1 MSMNLEHFI
10 PAARP
15 WVENLVNV
23 WPTPYVKPNFAFWEV
38 GHVLSL
44 IALGGATI
52 LMNLRLIGVGL
63 TQEPPSEIYRNLRT
77 IQTLGVVGIVVTGVL
92 IGMANAERLYDSPA
106 FIVKMLALI
115 GGLILT
121 YGVSRTTAAAEGR
134 VSSAAKAWFVLGMAF
149 WLAAL
154 VVFLT
159 GGLIAPGIWH
169 VITAAALLV
178 LFMTEG
184 RARIVYAGV
193 LAVLVV
199 AQELAPLF
207 YDSAVFY
214 HPGDRTGV
222 DPIDVG
228 FSIIIPAWIV
238 GTALAQFF
246 RAGHGEEGGP
256 LTKIIGCATI
266 LVWLTSAAA
275 GRWIAFA

>member
-1 MSMNLEHFI
+1 MSMNLEQFF

-63 TQEPPSEIYRNLRT
+63 TQEPLSEIFRNLRVV
-77 IQTLGVVGIVVTGVL
+77 QTAGVIGIVLTGVL
-92 IGMANAERLYDSPA
+92 IGMANAERLYDSAA

-115 GGLILT
+115 GGVILT
-121 YGVSRTTAAAEGR
+121 YGVSRTIAAADGR
-134 VSSAAKAWFVLGMAF
+134 VSTTAKAWFVLGMAF
-149 WLAAL
+149 WLTAL
-154 VVFLT
+154 AVFAT

-169 VITAAALLV
+169 VVTAAALLV
-178 LFMTEG
+178 LFVTRR

-193 LAVLVV
+193 LVALVL
-199 AQELAPLF
+199 AQELAPLI
-207 YDSAVFY
+207 Y
-214 HPGDRTGV
+214 HSGDRTDV
-222 DPIDVG
+222 DPIDLSFAV
-228 FSIIIPAWIV
+228 IIPAWIV
-238 GTALAQFF
+238 GTALVQFF
-246 RAGHGEEGGP
+246 RTGQGEEGGP

>member
-1 MSMNLEHFI
+1 MSINLEQFF

-63 TQEPPSEIYRNLRT
+63 TQEPPSEIFRNLRVV
-77 IQTLGVVGIVVTGVL
+77 QTAGVVGIVLTGVL
-92 IGMANAERLYDSPA
+92 IGMANAERLYDSAA
-106 FIVKMLALI
+106 FIVKMLGLI

-134 VSSAAKAWFVLGMAF
+134 VSAGAKAWFVLGMAF

-154 VVFLT
+154 VVFAT

-178 LFMTEG
+178 LFVTRG

-193 LAVLVV
+193 LAALVL
-199 AQELAPLF
+199 AQELIPRMI
-207 YDSAVFY
+207 Y
-214 HPGDRTGV
+214 PGDRTDQ
-222 DPIDVG
+222 DPISVS
-228 FSIIIPAWIV
+228 FAVIIPAWIV
-238 GTALAQFF
+238 ATALVQFF
-246 RAGHGEEGGP
+246 RAGPGEEGGP

>member
-1 MSMNLEHFI
+1 MSINLEQFF

-63 TQEPPSEIYRNLRT
+63 TQEPPSEIFRNLRVV
-77 IQTLGVVGIVVTGVL
+77 QTAGVVGIVLTGVL
-92 IGMANAERLYDSPA
+92 IGMANAERLYDSAA
-106 FIVKMLALI
+106 FIVKLLGLI

-134 VSSAAKAWFVLGMAF
+134 VSAGAKAWFVLGMAF

-154 VVFLT
+154 VVFAT

-178 LFMTEG
+178 LFVTRG
-184 RARIVYAGV
+184 RARIVYAVV
-193 LAVLVV
+193 LAALVL
-199 AQELAPLF
+199 AQELVPRMF
-207 YDSAVFY
+207 Y
-214 HPGDRTGV
+214 PGDRTDL
-222 DPIDVG
+222 DPISVS
-228 FSIIIPAWIV
+228 FAFIIPAWIV
-238 GTALAQFF
+238 ATALVQFF
-246 RAGHGEEGGP
+246 RAGQGEEGGP

>member
-1 MSMNLEHFI
+1 MSINLEQFF

-63 TQEPPSEIYRNLRT
+63 TQEPPSEIFRNLRVV
-77 IQTLGVVGIVVTGVL
+77 QTAGVVGIVLTGVL
-92 IGMANAERLYDSPA
+92 IGMANAERLYDSAA
-106 FIVKMLALI
+106 FIVKMLGLI

-134 VSSAAKAWFVLGMAF
+134 VSTAAKAWFVLGMAF

-154 VVFLT
+154 GVFAT

-169 VITAAALLV
+169 VVTAAALLV
-178 LFMTEG
+178 LFVTRG
-184 RARIVYAGV
+184 RTRIVYGTV
-193 LAVLVV
+193 LAALVL
-199 AQELAPLF
+199 AQELAPLIYHDRAGLDAIDHSF
-207 YDSAVFY
+207 AV
-214 HPGDRTGV
+214 
-222 DPIDVG
+222 
-228 FSIIIPAWIV
+228 IIPAWIV
-238 GTALAQFF
+238 GTALVQFF
-246 RAGHGEEGGP
+246 RAGQSEEGGP

>member
-77 IQTLGVVGIVVTGVL
+77 VQTLGVIGIVVTGVL
-92 IGMANAERLYDSPA
+92 IGMANAERLYDSAA

-115 GGLILT
+115 GGLVLT

-134 VSSAAKAWFVLGMAF
+134 VSTTAKIWFVVGMAF
-149 WLAAL
+149 WLLAL
-154 VVFLT
+154 LVFLT

-169 VITAAALLV
+169 VVTAAALLV
-178 LFMTEG
+178 LFVTKG
-184 RARIVYAGV
+184 RARIRYVGV
-193 LAVLVV
+193 LAVLVL
-199 AQELAPLF
+199 AQELASLM
-207 YDSAVFY
+207 Y
-214 HPGDRTGV
+214 HHGGPSDV
-222 DPIDVG
+222 DAIDVS
-228 FSIIIPAWIV
+228 FAVIIPAWIV
-238 GTALAQFF
+238 GTALVQFF
-246 RAGHGEEGGP
+246 RAGQGEEGGP
-256 LTKIIGCATI
+256 LTKIIGCVTI

>member
-1 MSMNLEHFI
+1 MSINLEQFF

-63 TQEPPSEIYRNLRT
+63 TQEPPSEIFRNLRVV
-77 IQTLGVVGIVVTGVL
+77 QTAGVVGIVLTGVL
-92 IGMANAERLYDSPA
+92 IGMANAERLYDSAA
-106 FIVKMLALI
+106 FIVKMLGLI

-134 VSSAAKAWFVLGMAF
+134 VSTAAKVWFVLGMAF

-154 VVFLT
+154 VVFAT
-159 GGLIAPGIWH
+159 GGLIVPGIWH

-178 LFMTEG
+178 LFVTRG

-193 LAVLVV
+193 LAALVL
-199 AQELAPLF
+199 AQELAPRMI
-207 YDSAVFY
+207 Y
-214 HPGDRTGV
+214 PGDRTDL
-222 DPIDVG
+222 DPISVC
-228 FSIIIPAWIV
+228 FAVIISAWIAA
-238 GTALAQFF
+238 TALVQFF
-246 RAGHGEEGGP
+246 RAGQGEEGGP

>member
-1 MSMNLEHFI
+1 MSMNLEQFF

-63 TQEPPSEIYRNLRT
+63 TQESPSEIYRNLRVV
-77 IQTLGVVGIVVTGVL
+77 QTGGVIGIVLTGVL
-92 IGMANAERLYDSPA
+92 IGMANAERLYDSAA
-106 FIVKMLALI
+106 FIVKMLGLI

-134 VSSAAKAWFVLGMAF
+134 VSTAAKAWFVLGMAF

-154 VVFLT
+154 GVFAT
-159 GGLIAPGIWH
+159 GGLITPGIWH
-169 VITAAALLV
+169 VTTAAALLV
-178 LFMTEG
+178 LFVTRG

-193 LAVLVV
+193 LGVLVLV
-199 AQELAPLF
+199 QELAPLI
-207 YDSAVFY
+207 Y
-214 HPGDRTGV
+214 HPGDRAGV
-222 DPIDVG
+222 DPIDVS
-228 FSIIIPAWIV
+228 FSVIIPAWIV
-238 GTALAQFF
+238 GTALVQFF
-246 RAGHGEEGGP
+246 RAGQGEEGGP

>member
-1 MSMNLEHFI
+1 MSINLEQFF

-63 TQEPPSEIYRNLRT
+63 TQEPPSEIFRNLRVV
-77 IQTLGVVGIVVTGVL
+77 QSAGVVGIVLTGVL
-92 IGMANAERLYDSPA
+92 IGMANAERLYDSAA
-106 FIVKMLALI
+106 FIVKLLGLI

-134 VSSAAKAWFVLGMAF
+134 VSTAAKAWFVLGMAF

-154 VVFLT
+154 VVFAT

-178 LFMTEG
+178 LFVTRG
-184 RARIVYAGV
+184 RTRIVYAGV
-193 LAVLVV
+193 LAVLVLV
-199 AQELAPLF
+199 QELVPRMI
-207 YDSAVFY
+207 Y
-214 HPGDRTGV
+214 PGERTDL
-222 DPIDVG
+222 DPISV
-228 FSIIIPAWIV
+228 SLAVIIPAWIV
-238 GTALAQFF
+238 ATALVQFF
-246 RAGHGEEGGP
+246 RAGQGEEGGP

>member
-1 MSMNLEHFI
+1 MSLNLEQLL
-10 PAARP
+10 PDAKP

-23 WPTPYVKPNFAFWEV
+23 WPTPYVKPNFAIWEV

-63 TQEPPSEIYRNLRT
+63 TQEPPSELYRNLRV
-77 IQTLGVVGIVVTGVL
+77 IQTVGVVGIVFTGVL
-92 IGMANAERLYDSPA
+92 IGMANAERLYDSTA
-106 FIVKMLALI
+106 FIVKMLALC

-121 YGVSRTTAAAEGR
+121 YGASRPTAAAEGR
-134 VSSAAKAWFVLGMAF
+134 VSTAAKAWFALGMAF

-154 VVFLT
+154 GVFAT
-159 GGLIAPGIWH
+159 GGLIAPGILH

-178 LFMTEG
+178 LFATRG

-193 LAVLVV
+193 LAALLI
-199 AQELAPLF
+199 AQEVAIHVI
-207 YDSAVFY
+207 Y
-214 HPGDRTGV
+214 PGDLAHL
-222 DPIDVG
+222 DPINVG
-228 FSIIIPAWIV
+228 FAVIFSVWIV
-238 GTALAQFF
+238 GTALVQLF
-246 RAGHGEEGGP
+246 RAGQDEAGGP
-256 LTKIIGCATI
+256 LTKIVGYATI

>member
-1 MSMNLEHFI
+1 MSINLEQFF

-63 TQEPPSEIYRNLRT
+63 TQEPPSEIFKNLRVV
-77 IQTLGVVGIVVTGVL
+77 QSAGVVGIVLTGVL
-92 IGMANAERLYDSPA
+92 IGMANAERLYDSAA
-106 FIVKMLALI
+106 FIVKLLGLI

-134 VSSAAKAWFVLGMAF
+134 VSTAAKAWFVLGMAF

-154 VVFLT
+154 VVFAT

-178 LFMTEG
+178 LFVTRG
-184 RARIVYAGV
+184 RTRIVYAGV
-193 LAVLVV
+193 LAVLVLV
-199 AQELAPLF
+199 QELVPRMI
-207 YDSAVFY
+207 Y
-214 HPGDRTGV
+214 PGERTDL
-222 DPIDVG
+222 DPISV
-228 FSIIIPAWIV
+228 SLAVIIPAWIV
-238 GTALAQFF
+238 ATALVQFF
-246 RAGHGEEGGP
+246 RAGQGEEGGP

>member
-1 MSMNLEHFI
+1 MSINLEQFL

-52 LMNLRLIGVGL
+52 VMNLRLIGVGL
-63 TQEPPSEIYRNLRT
+63 TQEPASEIFKNLRVV
-77 IQTLGVVGIVVTGVL
+77 QTAGVVGIVLTGVL
-92 IGMANAERLYDSPA
+92 FGMANAERLYDSAA
-106 FIVKMLALI
+106 FIVKMLGLI

-134 VSSAAKAWFVLGMAF
+134 VSTAAKAWFVLGMAF

-154 VVFLT
+154 VVFAT

-178 LFMTEG
+178 LFVTRG

-193 LAVLVV
+193 LAALVL
-199 AQELAPLF
+199 AQELAPLI
-207 YDSAVFY
+207 DHS
-214 HPGDRTGV
+214 GDRA
-222 DPIDVG
+222 DVG
-228 FSIIIPAWIV
+228 PIEVGFAVIIPAWIV
-238 GTALAQFF
+238 GTALVQFF
-246 RAGHGEEGGP
+246 RAGPGEEGGP

>member
-1 MSMNLEHFI
+1 MNLEQFF

-63 TQEPPSEIYRNLRT
+63 TQESPSEIYRNLRVV
-77 IQTLGVVGIVVTGVL
+77 QTGGVIGIVLTGVL
-92 IGMANAERLYDSPA
+92 IGMANAERLYDSAA
-106 FIVKMLALI
+106 FIVKMLGLI

-134 VSSAAKAWFVLGMAF
+134 VSTAAKAWFVLGMAF

-154 VVFLT
+154 GVFAT
-159 GGLIAPGIWH
+159 GGLITPGIWH
-169 VITAAALLV
+169 VTTAAALLV
-178 LFMTEG
+178 LFVTRG

-193 LAVLVV
+193 LGVLVLV
-199 AQELAPLF
+199 QELAPLI
-207 YDSAVFY
+207 Y
-214 HPGDRTGV
+214 HPGDRAGV
-222 DPIDVG
+222 DPIDVS
-228 FSIIIPAWIV
+228 FSVIIPAWIV
-238 GTALAQFF
+238 GTALVQFF
-246 RAGHGEEGGP
+246 RAGQGEEGGP

>member
-1 MSMNLEHFI
+1 MSMNLEQFF

-63 TQEPPSEIYRNLRT
+63 TQERPSEIYRNLRV
-77 IQTLGVVGIVVTGVL
+77 IQTSGVIGIVLTGIL
-92 IGMANAERLYDSPA
+92 IGMANAERLYDSAA
-106 FIVKMLALI
+106 FIVKMLGLI
-115 GGLILT
+115 GGVILT
-121 YGVSRTTAAAEGR
+121 YGVSRTTAAADGR
-134 VSSAAKAWFVLGMAF
+134 VSSAAKAWFALGMAF
-149 WLAAL
+149 WLTAL
-154 VVFLT
+154 VVFAT

-178 LFMTEG
+178 LFVTRG
-184 RARIVYAGV
+184 RARIVYASV
-193 LAVLVV
+193 LAALIL
-199 AQELAPLF
+199 AQELVPL
-207 YDSAVFY
+207 VIN
-214 HPGDRTGV
+214 HPGAPADL
-222 DPIDVG
+222 DPISLS
-228 FSIIIPAWIV
+228 FAILISAWIV
-238 GTALAQFF
+238 GTALVQFF
-246 RAGHGEEGGP
+246 RAGPGEEGGP